1 MLPGG
6 WVTAMVALEE
16 EELGAEAAVE
26 LGEAEGVDAPPGELD
41 APEPAAE
48 GVSPENAVA
57 TSDEDR

>member
-1 MLPGG
+1 
-6 WVTAMVALEE
+6 MVALEE